1 MWTGAADAGVLPQ
14 GSGGGRIV
22 IVIFTA
28 LSGAGVVFLLYVLY
42 HFRKEDQCTRD
53 AAVRARR
60 SVVVE
65 EINPEVA
72 PMNGGPGLKLGDN
85 DKYFV
90 IRLETPDGIPGG
102 RQFAG
107 LPSPKPAHAQEEGP
121 PADEEP
127 ETQEEG

>member
-1 MWTGAADAGVLPQ
+1 M
-14 GSGGGRIV
+14 

-28 LSGAGVVFLLYVLY
+28 LSGAGVVFLLYALY
-42 HFRKEDQCTRD
+42 QFRKEEQCTRD

-72 PMNGGPGLKLGDN
+72 SMNGRPGLKLGGN
-85 DKYFV
+85 DKFFV

-102 RQFAG
+102 RPFAG
-107 LPSPKPAHAQEEGP
+107 LSSPKLGDAQEERHP
-121 PADEEP
+121 DDEEP
-127 ETQEEG
+127 ESEEKG